1 MSESTVAERVAKSLG
16 DYVQVKD
23 RIAKFYELFAGGR
36 LVTDRVEIWQDDG
49 TPRVVV
55 KALAYRTVDDP
66 QPGVGWSWMELPGRT
81 PYTKGSELENAET
94 SAWGRAIG
102 SLGILIDASIA
113 TQNEIDN
120 KDEGTR
126 ATSSADPA
134 QDGEKGDIETML
146 GRVRR
151 RGIIRKGSADGYKLD
166 ARIGPEGHVIGFKL
180 EIDGDKNIPQCAV
193 AGPLGE
199 ALFVASGGKPETL
212 LGKVAAVAG
221 ILYNV
226 KREGE
231 RYSWYRL
238 HVDLIETDEWV
249 LPAPAEEKLPE
260 PPPDVSLPGE
270 RPEAETVP
278 LGLDAA

>member
-1 MSESTVAERVAKSLG
+1 MPTDTTVGERVARSLG

-23 RIAKFYELFAGGR
+23 RIAKFYELFGGGR

-66 QPGVGWSWMELPGRT
+66 HPGVGWSWMELPGKT
-81 PYTKGSELENAET
+81 PYTKGSEVENAET

-120 KDEGTR
+120 KRDDR
-126 ATSSADPA
+126 PDSSADNA
-134 QDGEKGDIETML
+134 DQGESSDREEML

-151 RGIIRKGSADGYKLD
+151 RGIVRKGTAEAYKLVP
-166 ARIGPEGHVIGFKL
+166 RQGPEGHVFGFRL
-180 EIDGDKNIPQCAV
+180 EIDGDKNIPQCLIS
-193 AGPLGE
+193 GPLGE
-199 ALFVASGGKPETL
+199 AAFIALGGKPESL
-212 LGKVAAVAG
+212 NGKVATVAG

-226 KREGE
+226 KRPDRPG
-231 RYSWYRL
+231 SWYRL
-238 HVDLIETDEWV
+238 HVDAIETEDRL
-249 LPAPAEEKLPE
+249 LPAPDEERLPE
-260 PPPDVSLPGE
+260 PPPDIPLAGE
-270 RPEAETVP
+270 RPEAASLPME
-278 LGLDAA
+278 LA